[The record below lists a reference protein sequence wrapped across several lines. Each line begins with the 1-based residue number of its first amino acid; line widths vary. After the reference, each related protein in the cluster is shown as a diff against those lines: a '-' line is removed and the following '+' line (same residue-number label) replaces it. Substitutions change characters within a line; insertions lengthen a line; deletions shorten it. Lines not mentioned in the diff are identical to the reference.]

1 MTDSPPVLNAKR
13 ALALAAFVLV
23 AALRPAARSSAAL
36 LPIEHH
42 SVVVTLSR
50 FGGAVLFGVAACFVS
65 FRTLAV
71 LSAAGCGLAFLA
83 FALTNLSTLAWLSL
97 PLLAFG
103 GALEVASYML
113 VLNSIESSGRHERT
127 WWLLKDAL
135 VWVALLFGSSL
146 SLVFLRGGGFFSC
159 ALLVAIALFQA
170 EAASPAPHVG
180 RRPSLLLLGA
190 GCAVSLALSV
200 LAFSINQSLLAGT
213 GAGLFVVGSI
223 LGELML
229 LNAVG
234 LSASVLPK
242 PVSTWPLVGW
252 ILVGAAP
259 LLPLAILVDVPVLA
273 AVSGASNGS
282 VATAS
287 SLLLLAFLRPLPQR
301 LQPLALAS
309 WLCITP
315 LIEGAVERCGD
326 SFGPPAAPRIV
337 LSLAAVTLVL
347 AAGLALLRASR
358 VEGEAL
364 SGPPSGR

>member
-1 MTDSPPVLNAKR
+1 LTDSPPVVNANR

-23 AALRPAARSSAAL
+23 AALRPAAQSSAAL

-42 SVVVTLSR
+42 GVVVTLNR
-50 FGGAVLFGVAACFVS
+50 FGGAVLFGIAACFVS

-83 FALTNLSTLAWLSL
+83 FATNLSTLAWLSL
-97 PLLAFG
+97 PLIAFS

-113 VLNSIESSGRHERT
+113 VLSSIESSGRYERA

-135 VWVALLFGSSL
+135 VWVSLLFASSL
-146 SLVFLRGGGFFSC
+146 SHVFLRGGGFVSC
-159 ALLVAIALFQA
+159 ALLVALAVYQA
-170 EAASPAPHVG
+170 DATSPAPHV
-180 RRPSLLLLGA
+180 RRRASLLLFGA

-200 LAFSINQSLLAGT
+200 LAFRINQSLLAGR
-213 GAGLFVVGSI
+213 GAGLFVLGSI
-223 LGELML
+223 IGELVL
-229 LNAVG
+229 LIGVA

-242 PVSTWPLVGW
+242 PVSTRPLVGW

-259 LLPLAILVDVPVLA
+259 LLPLATLVDVPALT
-273 AVSGASNGS
+273 AVSGSSNGS
-282 VATAS
+282 VAAAS

-309 WLCITP
+309 WLCIAP

-347 AAGLALLRASR
+347 AGGLALLRASR

>member
-1 MTDSPPVLNAKR
+1 MTNSPRVLNAKR
-13 ALALAAFVLV
+13 GLALAAFVLV
-23 AALRPAARSSAAL
+23 AALQPAAHSSAAF

-42 SVVVTLSR
+42 SVVTLSR

-97 PLLAFG
+97 PLIAFG
-103 GALEVASYML
+103 GALQVASYML
-113 VLNSIESSGRHERT
+113 VLNSIESSSRYERT

-146 SLVFLRGGGFFSC
+146 SLAFLRGGGFFSC

-180 RRPSLLLLGA
+180 RGPSLLLLGA

-200 LAFSINQSLLAGT
+200 LAFSINKSLAGT
-213 GAGLFVVGSI
+213 GAGLFLVGSI
-223 LGELML
+223 LGELLL

-259 LLPLAILVDVPVLA
+259 LLPLATLVDVPALA

-301 LQPLALAS
+301 LQPLASAS
-309 WLCITP
+309 WLCIAP

-326 SFGPPAAPRIV
+326 SFGPPASPRIV
-337 LSLAAVTLVL
+337 LSLAAVTL

-358 VEGEAL
+358 VEGDAL
-364 SGPPSGR
+364 SGAPSGR